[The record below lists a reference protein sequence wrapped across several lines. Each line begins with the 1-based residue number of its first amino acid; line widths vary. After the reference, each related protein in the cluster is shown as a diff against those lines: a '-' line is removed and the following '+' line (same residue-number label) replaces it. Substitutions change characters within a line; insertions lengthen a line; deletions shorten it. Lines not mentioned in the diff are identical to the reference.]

1 MCNLLGVSRSSFY
14 YKPVV
19 KSVDTKL
26 ENRII
31 EIFNKSHK
39 NYGTRKIKE
48 KLNKP
53 VSRRKIGFIMA
64 KYNLISK
71 YTLKRYKN
79 HKSAV
84 NEALIPNAVNREFNG
99 RALSEVTVSDLTY
112 VRVGNAWNYI
122 CTIIDLHNREI
133 IGFSVGKRKD
143 AELVKRAFYAI
154 NRPLS
159 EISLFHT
166 DRGSEFANKAID
178 EVINAFNIKRS
189 LSKKGCPYDNAV
201 AESTYNII
209 KTEFVFGEK
218 FNTISELGIRFHAY
232 VNWYNNERIHGSL
245 GYLTPMEYR
254 LTQTS

>member
-99 RALSEVTVSDLTY
+99 RALS
-112 VRVGNAWNYI
+112 
-122 CTIIDLHNREI
+122 
-133 IGFSVGKRKD
+133 
-143 AELVKRAFYAI
+143 
-154 NRPLS
+154 
-159 EISLFHT
+159 
-166 DRGSEFANKAID
+166 
-178 EVINAFNIKRS
+178 
-189 LSKKGCPYDNAV
+189 
-201 AESTYNII
+201 
-209 KTEFVFGEK
+209 
-218 FNTISELGIRFHAY
+218 
-232 VNWYNNERIHGSL
+232 
-245 GYLTPMEYR
+245 
-254 LTQTS
+254 

>member
-133 IGFSVGKRKD
+133 IGFLLAR
-143 AELVKRAFYAI
+143 
-154 NRPLS
+154 
-159 EISLFHT
+159 
-166 DRGSEFANKAID
+166 
-178 EVINAFNIKRS
+178 
-189 LSKKGCPYDNAV
+189 
-201 AESTYNII
+201 
-209 KTEFVFGEK
+209 
-218 FNTISELGIRFHAY
+218 
-232 VNWYNNERIHGSL
+232 ER
-245 GYLTPMEYR
+245 R
-254 LTQTS
+254 